1 MPPVRVETEAGGEP
15 VFSRP
20 LQWAS
25 LRINYCLA
33 SVGPAIVVAVE
44 FIQNFTVEIVGIVL
58 KEDIHDFVAVV
69 GNGFRGLALNLGSSN
84 AVPRVPVEVGIL
96 D

>member
-1 MPPVRVETEAGGEP
+1 MRGPPVRVETEAGGEP

-33 SVGPAIVVAVE
+33 SVGPAIVVAEVV
-44 FIQNFTVEIVGIVL
+44 FVGIVL